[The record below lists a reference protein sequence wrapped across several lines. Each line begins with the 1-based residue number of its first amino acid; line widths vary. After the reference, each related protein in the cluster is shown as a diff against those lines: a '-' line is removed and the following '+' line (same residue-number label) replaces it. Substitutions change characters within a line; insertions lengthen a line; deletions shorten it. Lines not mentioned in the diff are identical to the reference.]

1 MRERIN
7 WVDVARGIGVLLVIY
22 GHGLAATPLRFI
34 IYSFHMPLFFFLS
47 GLVFH
52 KRKNEKYL
60 TVLRK
65 DFKRIL
71 IPYFIFAAIS
81 FTLWLSNIPLDRIK
95 WDLVFKQIIG
105 IFYGSGNNGYL
116 AINIVLW
123 FLPCLFIVK
132 QMFWFISRLE
142 IKLIIPILFL
152 FSALGYSF
160 YVFFPTL
167 KLPFGFESALTG
179 VVFFG
184 IGYLWHFIP
193 EKYNQFFI
201 KRTIPILLIL
211 ISLTIIFS
219 MANFN
224 LYNYQID
231 LRLNRLNNYFLF
243 YIASI
248 SGIISIA
255 LVSMKLNK
263 NKIMEY
269 LGRNSLLLF
278 VWHLVV
284 FSYISDFVFIFL
296 TSEKVIELRNVYL
309 APFYSVVSILVI
321 LSISK
326 FTRKTFY
333 FFGLKL
339 KLPTAK

>member
-1 MRERIN
+1 MKERIN

-60 TVLRK
+60 TVLKK

-81 FTLWLSNIPLDRIK
+81 FTLWLSNIPFDRIR
-95 WDLVFKQIIG
+95 WDLVLKQIVG

-132 QMFWFISRLE
+132 QIFWFISRLE

-160 YVFFPTL
+160 YVFMPNL

-184 IGYLWHFIP
+184 AGYLWNFMP
-193 EKYNQFFI
+193 EKITQIFKKYMLVF
-201 KRTIPILLIL
+201 LAIL
-211 ISLTIIFS
+211 ITLTIIFS
-219 MANFN
+219 ITNFS
-224 LYNYQID
+224 LYNHQVD
-231 LRLNRLNNYFLF
+231 LRLNRINNYFLF
-243 YIASI
+243 YLAAF

-255 LVSMKLNK
+255 LISMKANK
-263 NKIMEY
+263 NKFLEY

-284 FSYISDFVFIFL
+284 FSYISDFVFLFL
-296 TSEKVIELRNVYL
+296 TSEEVIKLRNVYL
-309 APFYSVVSILVI
+309 APFYAVVSVFVI
-321 LSISK
+321 LTISK
-326 FTRKTFY
+326 TIRKTKVII
-333 FFGLKL
+333 LERNKI
-339 KLPTAK
+339 

>member
-1 MRERIN
+1 MKERIN

-22 GHGLAATPLRFI
+22 GHGLAVTPLRFI

-60 TVLRK
+60 TVLKK

-81 FTLWLSNIPLDRIK
+81 FTLWLSNIPLDRIR
-95 WDLVFKQIIG
+95 WDLVFNQIIG

-132 QMFWFISRLE
+132 QMFWFISRLD
-142 IKLIIPILFL
+142 IKLIIPVLFL
-152 FSALGYSF
+152 FSALGYYF
-160 YVFFPTL
+160 HVFLPNL

-184 IGYLWHFIP
+184 LGYMWNFIP
-193 EKYNQFFI
+193 DKYNQKFKKYTLVFI
-201 KRTIPILLIL
+201 LIL
-211 ISLTIIFS
+211 IVSTITFSLI
-219 MANFN
+219 NFN
-224 LYNYQID
+224 LHNHQVD
-231 LRLNRLNNYFLF
+231 LRLNRINNYFLF
-243 YIASI
+243 YMSAL
-248 SGIISIA
+248 SGILTVI
-255 LVSMKLNK
+255 LLSMKLNK
-263 NKIMEY
+263 NKILEY
-269 LGRNSLLLF
+269 FGRNSLLLF

-284 FSYISDFVFIFL
+284 FSYISDFVFLFL
-296 TSEKVIELRNVYL
+296 TSEEVIKLRNIYL
-309 APFYSVVSILVI
+309 APFYSVVSIFII
-321 LSISK
+321 LTISK
-326 FTRKTFY
+326 TIRKSKS
-333 FFGLKL
+333 LILESKL
-339 KLPTAK
+339 F

>member
-34 IYSFHMPLFFFLS
+34 IYSFHMPLFFFIS
-47 GLVFH
+47 GVVFH

-60 TVLRK
+60 TVLKK

-71 IPYFIFAAIS
+71 IPYLIFAAIS

-95 WDLVFKQIIG
+95 WDLVLRQIIG

-132 QMFWFISRLE
+132 QIFWFISRLE

-152 FSALGYSF
+152 FSALGYCF
-160 YVFFPTL
+160 HVFFPTL

-184 IGYLWHFIP
+184 LGYLWNFIP
-193 EKYNQFFI
+193 EKITLMF
-201 KRTIPILLIL
+201 KRYTLVFLAIL
-211 ISLTIIFS
+211 IVLTIIFS
-219 MANFN
+219 LANFN
-224 LYNYQID
+224 LHNHQVD
-231 LRLNRLNNYFLF
+231 LRLNRINNYFLF
-243 YIASI
+243 YLSAF
-248 SGIISIA
+248 SGILSVI
-255 LVSMKLNK
+255 LVSMRANK
-263 NKIMEY
+263 NKILEY

-284 FSYISDFVFIFL
+284 FSYISDFVFLFL
-296 TSEKVIELRNVYL
+296 TSDEVIKLRNVYL
-309 APFYSVVSILVI
+309 APFYSIASIFVI
-321 LSISK
+321 LALSK
-326 FTRKTFY
+326 VIRKTQKITIK
-333 FFGLKL
+333 KL
-339 KLPTAK
+339 LA

>member
-1 MRERIN
+1 MKERIN
-7 WVDVARGIGVLLVIY
+7 WIDVARGIGVLLVIY
-22 GHGLAATPLRFI
+22 GHGLAATPLRYI

-60 TVLRK
+60 SVLKK

-71 IPYFIFAAIS
+71 IPYFIFAVIS
-81 FTLWLSNIPLDRIK
+81 FSLWLSNIPFNRITE
-95 WDLVFKQIIG
+95 DLLAKQIIG

-132 QMFWFISRLE
+132 QIFWFIS
-142 IKLIIPILFL
+142 KLPGKFIILSLILF
-152 FSALGYSF
+152 SILGYSF
-160 YVFFPTL
+160 YFFAPTL
-167 KLPFGFESALTG
+167 KFPFGFESALTG

-184 IGYLWHFIP
+184 LGYLWNFVP
-193 EKYNQFFI
+193 EKYNQLFKKYAISFLI
-201 KRTIPILLIL
+201 GLIL
-211 ISLTIIFS
+211 ITVIISLS
-219 MANFN
+219 NFN
-224 LYNYQID
+224 LYGHQVD

-243 YIASI
+243 YLAGVSGILAVISI
-248 SGIISIA
+248 SIK
-255 LVSMKLNK
+255 VNK

-284 FSYISDFVFIFL
+284 FSYISDFVFLFL
-296 TSEKVIELRNVYL
+296 TSEEVIELRNVYL
-309 APFYSVVSILVI
+309 APFYCVVSILVI
-321 LSISK
+321 LTISK
-326 FTRKTFY
+326 TIRKTQ
-333 FFGLKL
+333 KL
-339 KLPTAK
+339 TSEKLLA

>member
-60 TVLRK
+60 TVLKK

-81 FTLWLSNIPLDRIK
+81 FTLWLSNIPFDRIR
-95 WDLVFKQIIG
+95 WDLVLKQIIG

-132 QMFWFISRLE
+132 QIFWFISRLE

-160 YVFFPTL
+160 YIFAPNI

-184 IGYLWHFIP
+184 LGYMWNFIP
-193 EKYNQFFI
+193 DKYNQIFKKYTLVFI
-201 KRTIPILLIL
+201 LIL
-211 ISLTIIFS
+211 FVSTIIFS
-219 MANFN
+219 LTNFN
-224 LYNYQID
+224 IYNHQVD
-231 LRLNRLNNYFLF
+231 LRLNRINNYFLF
-243 YIASI
+243 YLAAF
-248 SGIISIA
+248 SGILSVILI
-255 LVSMKLNK
+255 SMKINK
-263 NKIMEY
+263 DRVLEY
-269 LGRNSLLLF
+269 FGRNSLLLF

-284 FSYISDFVFIFL
+284 FSYISDFVFLFL
-296 TSEKVIELRNVYL
+296 TSDEVIQLRNVYL
-309 APFYSVVSILVI
+309 APFYSIVSIFII

-326 FTRKTFY
+326 TIRKTKAVI
-333 FFGLKL
+333 LERNKI
-339 KLPTAK
+339 

>member
-7 WVDVARGIGVLLVIY
+7 WIDVTRGIGVLLVIY

-52 KRKNEKYL
+52 KRKNERYL
-60 TVLRK
+60 TVLKK

-71 IPYFIFAAIS
+71 IPYFIFAFIS
-81 FTLWLSNIPLDRIK
+81 FSLWLSNIPLDRITQ
-95 WDLVFKQIIG
+95 DLVTKQIIG

-132 QMFWFISRLE
+132 QMLWFISRLE
-142 IKLIIPILFL
+142 IKLIIPVLFL

-160 YVFFPTL
+160 HVFAPTL
-167 KLPFGFESALTG
+167 KLPFGFETALTG

-184 IGYLWHFIP
+184 LGYLWNFVPI
-193 EKYNQFFI
+193 KYSQIFKKNALF
-201 KRTIPILLIL
+201 LLAIL
-211 ISLTIIFS
+211 IVSTVIFS
-219 MANFN
+219 LANFN
-224 LYNYQID
+224 LYNHQVD
-231 LRLNRLNNYFLF
+231 LRLNRINNYFLF
-243 YIASI
+243 YLSAL
-248 SGIISIA
+248 SGIFAVILI
-255 LVSMKLNK
+255 SMKTNK
-263 NKIMEY
+263 NRVLEY
-269 LGRNSLLLF
+269 FGRNSLLLF

-296 TSEKVIELRNVYL
+296 TSERVIELRNIYL
-309 APFYSVVSILVI
+309 APFYTGVSIIVI
-321 LSISK
+321 LLISIPCK
-326 FTRKTFY
+326 R
-333 FFGLKL
+333 LIKL
-339 KLPTAK
+339 LA